1 MANEPMKS
9 RDSNQERG
17 HASDVIWTGVVA
29 LLGIGLLI
37 LIMLAML
44 STWTAF
50 RWFVP
55 EPPQADA
62 GVKWTTQ
69 NRVPGVEANQAYG
82 RGKLFA
88 EEREFLRQY
97 AWQDD
102 ERTVARIPIERGI
115 ELMVQREMKIA
126 WPVNAQ
132 SADENSDSTEPAK

>member
-1 MANEPMKS
+1 MTHEPTKS
-9 RDSNQERG
+9 PDSNEARG

-29 LLGIGLLI
+29 LLGIGLLT

-44 STWTAF
+44 GTWTAF
-50 RWFVP
+50 HWFVP
-55 EPPQADA
+55 RPPQADA
-62 GVKWTTQ
+62 GVKWTAQ

-82 RGKLFA
+82 RGKLLA

-115 ELMVQREMKIA
+115 ELMVQREMQIA
-126 WPVNAQ
+126 WPINAP